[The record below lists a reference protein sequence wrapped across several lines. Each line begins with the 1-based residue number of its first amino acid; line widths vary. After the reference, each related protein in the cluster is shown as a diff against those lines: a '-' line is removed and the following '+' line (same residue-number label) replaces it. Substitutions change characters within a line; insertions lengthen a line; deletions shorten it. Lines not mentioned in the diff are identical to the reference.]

1 MIRVQNLVKTFGTF
15 TAVNDVSFEVA
26 EGEIFAFLGPN
37 GAGKT
42 TTIKMLTT
50 LLKPTSGA
58 IELDGLDPQA
68 KQNEARKRF
77 GIVFQ
82 DPSLDGDLTAEENM
96 EIHGV
101 LYHVPHKMRGSA
113 EELLKLFELWER
125 RKDQVKKF
133 SGGMKRRLEIAR
145 GFLHTP
151 KILFLDE
158 PTLGLDPQSRNQLW
172 THVKKVNEAEKVT
185 VFLTTHYMDEADRV
199 AHRVGVIDHGKLVAQ
214 GTPQAI
220 KEQTGDGNA
229 GRCVSQVDGLDHPRR
244 ERRIGRPVAAIRQDV
259 ERRQA
264 MNAIYILWLRE
275 LKRYTRSRAQ
285 IVASLGQP
293 LLYLLVLGF
302 GLGPVFKRAGNGNYF
317 QFVAPGVIGM
327 SVLFLVDLFRT
338 GPALGPPVRISE
350 GDAGGAG
357 AAHPNHDRPHAG
369 RCTVAVIQGFLVT
382 VVCVIAG
389 FRPAHLTPFPWRW
402 IHGAHRSAF
411 AALGVA
417 IGSGL
422 QDMQGFQLIMNFLVM
437 PIYFLSGAMFPLND
451 AHNVLKYITRAD
463 PLSYGIDGMRIVL
476 GGTNAAFSPQT
487 DLLVLVCV
495 GAILL
500 VFGAWRFSKIEI

>member
-50 LLKPTSGA
+50 LLKPTSGS
-58 IELDGLDPQA
+58 IELDGLNPA
-68 KQNEARKRF
+68 VKQNE
-77 GIVFQ
+77 FQ

-101 LYHVPHKMRGSA
+101 LYHVPSKVRRQRT
-113 EELLKLFELWER
+113 EELLKQFELWER

-185 VFLTTHYMDEADRV
+185 VMLTTHYMDEADRV

-220 KEQTGDGNA
+220 KEQTGTATLEEAFLKLTGSTIRDESA
-229 GRCVSQVDGLDHPRR
+229 GSADQM
-244 ERRIGRPVAAIRQDV
+244 RQFAKMW
-259 ERRQA
+259 QGG
-264 MNAIYILWLRE
+264 
-275 LKRYTRSRAQ
+275 KR
-285 IVASLGQP
+285 
-293 LLYLLVLGF
+293 
-302 GLGPVFKRAGNGNYF
+302 
-317 QFVAPGVIGM
+317 
-327 SVLFLVDLFRT
+327 
-338 GPALGPPVRISE
+338 
-350 GDAGGAG
+350 
-357 AAHPNHDRPHAG
+357 
-369 RCTVAVIQGFLVT
+369 
-382 VVCVIAG
+382 
-389 FRPAHLTPFPWRW
+389 
-402 IHGAHRSAF
+402 
-411 AALGVA
+411 
-417 IGSGL
+417 
-422 QDMQGFQLIMNFLVM
+422 
-437 PIYFLSGAMFPLND
+437 
-451 AHNVLKYITRAD
+451 
-463 PLSYGIDGMRIVL
+463 
-476 GGTNAAFSPQT
+476 
-487 DLLVLVCV
+487 
-495 GAILL
+495 
-500 VFGAWRFSKIEI
+500 